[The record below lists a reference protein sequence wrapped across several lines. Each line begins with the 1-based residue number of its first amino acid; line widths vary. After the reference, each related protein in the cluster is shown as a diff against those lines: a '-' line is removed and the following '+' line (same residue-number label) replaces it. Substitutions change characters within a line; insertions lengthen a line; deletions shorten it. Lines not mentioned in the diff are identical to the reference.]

1 MSTCGQLIV
10 TYMCMHMHM
19 CMHMYMCMC
28 TCETFLCL
36 SLLFLF

>member
-10 TYMCMHMHM
+10 TYMYMHMHM
-19 CMHMYMCMC
+19 CMCMCMC
-28 TCETFLCL
+28 MYTCETFLCL